1 LPSSNPSL
9 TFGDIVENIDS
20 IVSYTTGMTQVG
32 FSKDQK
38 TIDATERCLARISEA
53 AVKLGD
59 DAQSYA
65 PGPQWSDIRGLGN
78 HLRHNYRRVRLEDI
92 WKIVSE
98 DLAPLRE
105 ACVTAQSK
113 LSSSNG

>member
-20 IVSYTTGMTQVG
+20 IMSYTTGMSQVD

-53 AVKLGD
+53 AAKLGD

-65 PGPQWSDIRGLGN
+65 PGPAWSEIRGLGN
-78 HLRHNYRRVRLEDI
+78 HLRHHYRRVRLEDI

-98 DLAPLRE
+98 DLAQLRE
-105 ACVTAQSK
+105 VCVSAQSK
-113 LSSSNG
+113 LNSSNG